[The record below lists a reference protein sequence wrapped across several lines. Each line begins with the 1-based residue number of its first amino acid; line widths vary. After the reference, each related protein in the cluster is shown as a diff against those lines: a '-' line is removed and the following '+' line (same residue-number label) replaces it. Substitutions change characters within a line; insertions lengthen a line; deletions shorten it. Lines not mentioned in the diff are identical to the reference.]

1 MHRPTRET
9 VALAEYLP
17 VTFGSSDC
25 RFIPDHQSSAGN
37 SVPASLALQSRRR
50 RTARP
55 GSAPGAG
62 LIGTFGLIVLL
73 GASGCSSL
81 RQAVQNRPCSD
92 AGVDHVEID
101 LARHNL
107 ELLWKDANDKPFL
120 TLDRARAYV
129 EARGDSVVALTNA
142 GIYEPGFVPTGLL
155 VQQGI
160 ERQPLNL
167 RDGEGNFYL
176 KPNGVFY
183 LSAAGARIVES
194 SGFEGRA
201 EEVILALQSGPLLLS
216 RGAVHAA
223 FNEHSSNC
231 RLRSGI
237 GIRPDGAIMVAI
249 SRGAISFHDFSR
261 HFLEE
266 LGCTDALYLDGTISS
281 LYAPAANLLRDSGNR
296 YAGILVV
303 TARLP

>member
-1 MHRPTRET
+1 MPTRKVKASPEFH
-9 VALAEYLP
+9 P
-17 VTFGSSDC
+17 GNSGSSG
-25 RFIPDHQSSAGN
+25 FGFLPQGLSSPGN
-37 SVPASLALQSRRR
+37 SFPSGLALRRQR
-50 RTARP
+50 GRAATTR
-55 GSAPGAG
+55 SAPGAG
-62 LIGTFGLIVLL
+62 LIGTFGVIVLL
-73 GASGCSSL
+73 AASGCSSL
-81 RQAVQNRPCSD
+81 RQAMQNRPCSD
-92 AGVDHVEID
+92 AGLDHVEID

-107 ELLWKDANDKPFL
+107 ELLWKDANEKPFL
-120 TLDRARAYV
+120 TLDRARAFL

-142 GIYEPGFVPTGLL
+142 GIYEPGFIPTGLF
-155 VQQGI
+155 VQNGT

-194 SGFEGRA
+194 SGFEQHVEG
-201 EEVILALQSGPLLLS
+201 VILALQSGPLLLS
-216 RGAVHAA
+216 GGAVHPA
-223 FNEHSSNC
+223 FNEASSNC

-237 GIRPDGAIMVAI
+237 GIRPDGAIILAI
-249 SRGAISFHDFSR
+249 SRGAINFHDFSR

-281 LYAPAANLLRDSGNR
+281 LYAPAANLLRDPGNR
-296 YAGILVV
+296 YAGILAV